1 MSLTFKQLKVA
12 IDIAVKANQVPN
24 IVGLQGIG
32 KSDLVREYCRER
44 GYYFSEITCSLIQ
57 EGDLSMPYLSP
68 NKDGVNYAV
77 NTIIQDLS
85 DKSSNYEYVIL
96 FLDEFNRASEQA
108 QSELM
113 NLVLQRR
120 VVNYNLPDNARIVLA
135 MNPNSDM
142 NGYDNTNYSVS
153 FSDSAI
159 MGRVVNLDMRPVL
172 EDWIDYG
179 RRMDGDRQMV
189 HNSVLNFLVSNKR
202 FFLSPER
209 DGCVNNTPRGWKRV
223 SDIIYS
229 YEEMGMDDLVILSNL
244 VRGTLEEHTSQLFM
258 EHYKSN
264 RTPVDFL
271 KMASNLLNNFDP
283 SVVENLSDVD
293 KVDLFAFMSNRLI
306 NGDITAN
313 MVENY
318 KLFIKSVSRELC
330 YALITKLQ
338 QTESYKDIYETLLE
352 DDSMCKYIM
361 GIMNKVT
368 TKVGGHK
375 FGKLS

>member
-1 MSLTFKQLKVA
+1 MSLTFNQLKVA

-24 IVGLQGIG
+24 IIGLQGIG
-32 KSDLVREYCRER
+32 KSDLVREYCKEK

-85 DKSSNYEYVIL
+85 EKSSKYDYVIL

-120 VVNYNLPDNARIVLA
+120 VVNYNLPDNARIILA

-142 NGYDNTNYSVS
+142 SGYDNTNYSVS

-172 EDWIDYG
+172 EDWISYG
-179 RRMDGDRQMV
+179 KRMDDGRQMV
-189 HNSVLNFLVSNKR
+189 HNSVLNFLTSNKR
-202 FFLSPER
+202 LFITPES

-223 SDIIYS
+223 SDIVYS
-229 YEEMGMDDLVILSNL
+229 YEELGMNDLVILSNL
-244 VRGTLEEHTSQLFM
+244 VRGTLEEKTAQLFM
-258 EHYKSN
+258 QYYKEN
-264 RTPVDFL
+264 RTPVNYL
-271 KMASNLLNNFDP
+271 KMANDLLNNFDS
-283 SVVENLSDVD
+283 SVLDNITDLD
-293 KVDLFAFMSNRLI
+293 KVDLFTFMSNRLI
-306 NGDITAN
+306 SGDITVD

-318 KLFIKSVSRELC
+318 KRFIKSVSRELC
-330 YALITKLQ
+330 YALISKLQ
-338 QTESYKDIYETLLE
+338 QTESYSDIYETLLE
-352 DDSMCKYIM
+352 DDSMCRYIM
-361 GIMNKVT
+361 SILDKAT

-375 FGKLS
+375 FGKVS